1 MAGPRDTKT
10 SAREKPAGS
19 PRFPRWMTIPFVLI
33 IGLILWLGVLADSS
47 GSFTIPAAGSVIY
60 VVAVIGVAALLAYL
74 DRRRNGSVT
83 HPGER
88 VADKDHHNGVAG

>member
-1 MAGPRDTKT
+1 
-10 SAREKPAGS
+10 
-19 PRFPRWMTIPFVLI
+19 MTIPFVLI

-47 GSFTIPAAGSVIY
+47 GSLTVPAAGPIIY
-60 VVAVIGVAALLAYL
+60 VVAVIGVAMLLAYV
-74 DRRRNGSVT
+74 DRRRNGSGG